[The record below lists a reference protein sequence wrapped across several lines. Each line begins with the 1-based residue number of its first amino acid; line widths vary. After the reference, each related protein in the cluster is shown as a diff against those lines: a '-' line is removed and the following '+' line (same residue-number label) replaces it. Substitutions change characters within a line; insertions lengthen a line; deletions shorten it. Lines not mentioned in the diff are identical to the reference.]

1 MKDNSITRRKFLK
14 TSGVVISSV
23 VLAGSGLTLL
33 DDHEPVDPFPIYS
46 IGDQNMSKRIL
57 VTYASRTGSTAGV
70 AEVIG
75 QTLSNPET
83 RVDIFPITEVKDLSP
98 YNAVVAGSAIQG
110 GEWLPEALDFVREHR
125 SEFSRIPFAAF
136 IVCMT
141 LAMKKGD
148 YGDQVKTWLNP
159 VRTLVKPAREG
170 FFAGSLDIAKI
181 PSFADRMKFRL
192 SVMAGVWSEGDHR
205 DWHAIRTWAED
216 LTSVL

>member
-136 IVCMT
+136 SS
-141 LAMKKGD
+141 
-148 YGDQVKTWLNP
+148 
-159 VRTLVKPAREG
+159 RTP
-170 FFAGSLDIAKI
+170 I
-181 PSFADRMKFRL
+181 
-192 SVMAGVWSEGDHR
+192 
-205 DWHAIRTWAED
+205 
-216 LTSVL
+216 